1 MTLTEPTA
9 EPARGPDEID
19 EDAPIGVLVKEL
31 KEDLAR
37 LLAEQRAIAKVELK
51 REAGKAGTAI
61 GMFLTALFALYMVL
75 MFGSLA
81 AVYGLG
87 HLVGNGWAAL
97 IVTGAWLLG
106 AVLTALVGR
115 STLRRMT
122 GPQQTVAALKE
133 NLEWLR
139 SLKK

>member
-9 EPARGPDEID
+9 APARRPDDID

-31 KEDLAR
+31 KEDMAR
-37 LLAEQRAIAKVELK
+37 LVAEQRAIAKIELK
-51 REAGKAGTAI
+51 REAGKAGAAA
-61 GMFLTALFALYMVL
+61 GMFVTALFALYMVL

-106 AVLTALVGR
+106 AILTGLMGR
-115 STLRRMT
+115 SALRRIT
-122 GPQQTVAALKE
+122 GPRQTVAALKE

>member
-9 EPARGPDEID
+9 APARADEID
-19 EDAPIGVLVKEL
+19 EDAPIGVLVREL
-31 KEDLAR
+31 KEDVRR
-37 LLAEQRAIAKVELK
+37 LIAEQRAIAAVELK
-51 REAGKAGTAI
+51 REGRKAGTGGA
-61 GMFLTALFALYMVL
+61 LLVTALFALYMVL

-87 HLVGNGWAAL
+87 HLLGNGWAAL
-97 IVTGAWLLG
+97 IVTGVWLVG
-106 AVLTALVGR
+106 AVLTALLGR
-115 STLRRMT
+115 AVLRRMT